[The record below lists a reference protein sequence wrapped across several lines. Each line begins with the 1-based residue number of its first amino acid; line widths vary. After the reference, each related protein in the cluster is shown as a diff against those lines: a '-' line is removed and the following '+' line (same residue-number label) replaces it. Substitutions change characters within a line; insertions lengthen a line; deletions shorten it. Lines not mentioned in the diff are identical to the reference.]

1 MPTVYCLTIAQYDS
15 ARQHAVSC
23 AAGVTLA
30 DAAEKAARDAIMY
43 RVATLRQ
50 DPVKTDSPS
59 WRMVRATWACPRTR
73 TGSISCWTAS
83 RTPSPE
89 RAALSADP
97 GQRLSTGGRPR
108 RGRPA
113 GGLGDLDKTRD
124 ANPLWGYQRLL
135 VRAGALGYAV
145 LLAALSAGLCGCP
158 YGGASAGLS
167 PLLRRSWPGSSP
179 VHGLSRLAD

>member
-43 RVATLRQ
+43 RVAALRQ
-50 DPVKTDSPS
+50 DPVKTDFAELEDGARYMGLPED
-59 WRMVRATWACPRTR
+59 AH
-73 TGSISCWTAS
+73 GFDFLLDGLED
-83 RTPSPE
+83 PSPE

-145 LLAALSAGLCGCP
+145 LLAALSAGLCGCS